1 MVCSKFNSH
10 VYKLKRWATWEHI
23 FFLCLQ
29 LEVEIGA
36 SIGGCPMLQ
45 KIDDVPIN
53 IVS

>member
-1 MVCSKFNSH
+1 MG
-10 VYKLKRWATWEHI
+10 TQ

-29 LEVEIGA
+29 LEVETSA

-53 IVS
+53 TVS